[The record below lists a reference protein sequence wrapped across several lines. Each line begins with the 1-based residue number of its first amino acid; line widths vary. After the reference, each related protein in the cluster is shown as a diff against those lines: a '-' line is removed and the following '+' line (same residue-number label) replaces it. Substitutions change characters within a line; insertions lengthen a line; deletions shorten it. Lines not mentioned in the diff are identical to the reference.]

1 MPETSQKVAAEE
13 ADQQEGT
20 RERILR
26 TTLRVIGEQGV
37 GAVSNRLLAAEAGV
51 ALGSLTYH
59 FPSQTDLLREAL
71 MLFVNEEVERLT
83 AIAAAIR
90 DSEPT
95 EEQVAEAV
103 QRVVDQSNL
112 GLEQI
117 AEYELHLQSARDPDL
132 REASLRCFAAYDEV
146 ALAALQALHVPN
158 PERHAPTVVAYI
170 SGQAVRGLA
179 TGARDTSGIAEAMLV
194 FLRGARASA

>member
-1 MPETSQKVAAEE
+1 MPETTEKVAPEQP
-13 ADQQEGT
+13 DKQEGT

-71 MLFVNEEVERLT
+71 MLFVNEEVERLA

-103 QRVVDQSNL
+103 QHVVDQSNL
-112 GLEQI
+112 GVEQI
-117 AEYELHLQSARDPDL
+117 AEYELHLQSARDPEL
-132 REASLRCFAAYDEV
+132 REASKRCFAAYDEV

-179 TGARDTSGIAEAMLV
+179 TGKRDTSGIAEAMLV
-194 FLRGARASA
+194 FLRGARERA